1 MATIGRA
8 TPRPMA
14 TESVCFDGEDIGVEV
29 DVVVEEAEEDR
40 DEVEVEV
47 EVGDWVEL
55 VMVWLA
61 KPVTTPLLLRRT
73 PEWLAQ
79 QLGSLS
85 QQYDPSAHILT
96 LGRKPVP
103 VSKGC

>member
-1 MATIGRA
+1 MATIGRV

-14 TESVCFDGEDIGVEV
+14 TESVCFDGEEVGVVV

-47 EVGDWVEL
+47 GDWVEL
-55 VMVWLA
+55 VMVWFA

-103 VSKGC
+103 VSKVC